1 MDNLRSRLPDDAS
14 RSQAGDRRVLDRRGG
29 SQARGSVRTTP
40 REEVADRSPMLNVLQ
55 LNPTLDR
62 SGAEKQMVLLARGLP
77 RDRFRGE
84 GAALTRLGAMGGDL
98 REAGI
103 PVTAIG
109 KRHKLDPFAFAR
121 LFGFL
126 RARRFDVIQTWIFAA
141 NTYGR

>member
-55 LNPTLDR
+55 LIPTLDR

-77 RDRFRGE
+77 RDRFQVE
-84 GAALTRLGAMGGDL
+84 VATLTRHGPFEADL
-98 REAGI
+98 RAAGI
-103 PVTAIG
+103 PVTAIA
-109 KRHKLDPFAFAR
+109 KQFKFDPLA
-121 LFGFL
+121 
-126 RARRFDVIQTWIFAA
+126 
-141 NTYGR
+141 